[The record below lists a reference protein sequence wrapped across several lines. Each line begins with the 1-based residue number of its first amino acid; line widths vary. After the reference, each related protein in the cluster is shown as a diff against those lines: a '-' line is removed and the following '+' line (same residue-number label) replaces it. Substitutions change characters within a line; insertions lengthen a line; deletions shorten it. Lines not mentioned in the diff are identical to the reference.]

1 MRFPPGGAV
10 VPADRLT
17 GGSRRIISVD
27 SSGKVESVRLEEEQS
42 SDARLTRERL
52 RWLAWLLDSS
62 IPIPGTR
69 LTVGLDALI
78 GLFPVLGDLIGV
90 LLSSYILGEAARLGA
105 PRVLLMRM
113 AFNIGVEGVVGIV
126 PLAGD
131 VFDAVWKANQRNVR
145 LFDAWIE
152 RPEKAER
159 SSRLFAAL
167 LVLGVAAFLVLLGV
181 LGFLLARWIFS
192 LL

>member
-1 MRFPPGGAV
+1 MSP
-10 VPADRLT
+10 
-17 GGSRRIISVD
+17 GSRRIISVD
-27 SSGKVESVRLEEEQS
+27 SSGKVESVETE
-42 SDARLTRERL
+42 DARATRERL
-52 RWLAWLLDSS
+52 RSLAWLLDSS

-78 GLFPVLGDLIGV
+78 GLFPVIGDLIGV

-113 AFNIGVEGVVGIV
+113 ALNIGIEGVVGIV

-131 VFDAVWKANQRNVR
+131 VFDAAWKANQRNVR
-145 LFDAWIE
+145 LLDAWVE
-152 RPEKAER
+152 RPEKAAR

-167 LVLGVAAFLVLLGV
+167 LILGIAAFLALLGA
-181 LGFLLARWIFS
+181 LGLLLVRWIWGV
-192 LL
+192 LQAIPT